1 MAMPKIQFTTNGAN
15 SLIGGFA
22 SGDLLVCAPALARHL
37 VEEARCAR
45 YVVPAGEEPAA
56 PAPAPA
62 PTKTIGRR
70 KRGTTAAITQEPQ
83 P

>member
-22 SGDLLVCAPALARHL
+22 SGDLLVCADALARHL
-37 VEEARCAR
+37 VEEAKCAR
-45 YVVPAGEEPAA
+45 YVVPAGETPAA
-56 PAPAPA
+56 PAPAKS
-62 PTKTIGRR
+62 TGRR
-70 KRGTTAAITQEPQ
+70 KRGGTAAITQEPK